1 MIKWNQ
7 KFNLTLL
14 TKLPE
19 NGFSLDELVYKTKE
33 MFEED
38 GQTGF
43 LTVLLGLLDQI
54 VYPSEARKNKARKCC
69 SESYYVVSG
78 REFKR
83 IMTSIGELYI
93 PWTRLKCKGCGKSFI
108 PLREHLGVEP
118 HQPKSSEL
126 EKIVMEVVS
135 EQSYRRSSQHIESIG
150 CLPVPHTRLHR
161 WVAQSNCDE
170 MNQTKRV
177 QTLVADGT
185 GFKKKLDFEGS
196 NRGEVRVVV
205 GVTKEGKVT
214 PYGAW
219 CEESW
224 KDIGKE
230 IKNSNPTNKKIKYK
244 PIADM
249 LVSDGEEGII
259 RAFKSVTKDQQR
271 CTWHLTREL
280 YGPLRINDGAPLRE
294 TRILQSELA
303 GIIDIKLP
311 EKDFKKV
318 KLEEKLKLEVETFK
332 AEKALDDYSS
342 SLFEKGYDQAA
353 KYILNAK
360 KNIFSYIKM
369 WLKTGLANPR
379 VSSMIER
386 MMREIGRRIKKIGF
400 GWKPENA
407 AKMTRIIIKRI
418 TSANE
423 WEKYW
428 KKKLNFSGEVEVQFL
443 GCNLK

>member
-7 KFNLTLL
+7 KFNLTLFAN
-14 TKLPE
+14 LPE
-19 NGFSLDELVYKTKE
+19 SGFSLDELVYKTKK

-54 VYPSEARKNKARKCC
+54 IFPSEARDNKSRKCC
-69 SESYYVVSG
+69 NKHYYVVSG

-118 HQPKSSEL
+118 YQPKSSEL

-150 CLPVPHTRLHR
+150 CLPIPHTRLHR
-161 WVAQSNCDE
+161 WVAKSGCDQI
-170 MNQTKRV
+170 NQTKRV

-185 GFKKKLDFEGS
+185 GFKKKLDFDGS

-205 GVTKEGKVT
+205 GVTKEGLVT

-219 CEESW
+219 SDDSW
-224 KDIGKE
+224 RDIGKE
-230 IKNSNPTNKKIKYK
+230 LKESNPTHPRIKYK

-259 RAFKSVTKDQQR
+259 RAFKPITKEQQR
-271 CTWHLTREL
+271 CIWHLTREL
-280 YGPLRINDGAPLRE
+280 YGPLRISGGAPLIE

-303 GIIDIKLP
+303 GIIDISLP
-311 EKDFKKV
+311 DEDFDKV
-318 KLEEKLKLEVETFK
+318 KLEEKLNLEAETFK
-332 AEKALDDYSS
+332 AEKALDEYSS
-342 SLFEKGYDQAA
+342 SLFAKGYDQAA

-360 KNIFSYIKM
+360 KNIFSYIRT
-369 WLKTGLANPR
+369 WLKTGLVNPR

-428 KKKLNFSGEVEVQFL
+428 EDKLNFSGEVDVQFL
-443 GCNLK
+443 GCSLA